1 MNLQTMAPNAKRSL
15 LVTLI
20 FGAVAA
26 GLYFGVIEQTEMKLV
41 QVRKDVELNT
51 QRSRTVAA
59 NLSRSEDV
67 KKKVKDAEER
77 LEKYRAAMIK
87 PLLESTAMRAKSYVD
102 TLAIGCGLVGM
113 DYEPL
118 EPIPLPTVKSI
129 PRQRYVRCPIRVT
142 CMGSYQKAVSF
153 VRCLEKE
160 FPLVAVAA
168 LVITARQEA
177 NSQQIEIILE
187 WPMEQGANAA
197 EMRAR

>member
-102 TLAIGCGLVGM
+102 TLAVGCGLIGM

-129 PRQRYVRCPIRVT
+129 PKQRYVRCPIRVT

-160 FPLVAVAA
+160 FPLVAVGG

-177 NSQQIEIILE
+177 NNQQIEIILE